1 MEFERL
7 GLAGILLDGLHK
19 RERQAHFLLE
29 QPPLPEGQAEFLS
42 APQSQAVLHYSLGV
56 IAFVIGY
63 S

>member
-1 MEFERL
+1 M
-7 GLAGILLDGLHK
+7 LLDGLHK
-19 RERQAHFLLE
+19 RQKPAHSLLE
-29 QPPLPEGQAEFLS
+29 QPPLPVGQAEFLS